1 MCYVM
6 LYSKT
11 FYEEKRVFTFVWNSR
26 YGTFFVF
33 LSNVYE
39 TTMISSPR
47 QHFTGT
53 WPLKPAHQ
61 ELSPPRTPLLPA
73 LQRRIEKPKRARGL
87 ARLAGHANTQNLL
100 VSFEI
105 LCWRRATTER

>member
-1 MCYVM
+1 M
-6 LYSKT
+6 LYSKK

-26 YGTFFVF
+26 YRTFFVF

-53 WPLKPAHQ
+53 WPLKPAHH
-61 ELSPPRTPLLPA
+61 ELSPLPY
-73 LQRRIEKPKRARGL
+73 
-87 ARLAGHANTQNLL
+87 
-100 VSFEI
+100 S
-105 LCWRRATTER
+105 ATACASEA

>member
-73 LQRRIEKPKRARGL
+73 LQRRRKAEAGPGPSTTRGARKHAESTSFFRNTVL
-87 ARLAGHANTQNLL
+87 ASRND
-100 VSFEI
+100 
-105 LCWRRATTER
+105 